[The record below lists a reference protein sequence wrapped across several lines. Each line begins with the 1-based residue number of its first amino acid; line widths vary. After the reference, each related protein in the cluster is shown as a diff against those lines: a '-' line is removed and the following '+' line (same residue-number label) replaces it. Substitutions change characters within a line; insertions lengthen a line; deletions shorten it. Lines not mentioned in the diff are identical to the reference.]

1 MAGDIMNTF
10 SIIVAGAAAVLL
22 LMIVWLIVIIT
33 KTLRDWAAD
42 REREK
47 YYADQWRKIQLAKR
61 QAGK

>member
-1 MAGDIMNTF
+1 MSLLTF
-10 SIIVAGAAAVLL
+10 LFMSAIALLAVATVGILIAIVRVA
-22 LMIVWLIVIIT
+22 
-33 KTLRDWAAD
+33 RQYAAD